1 MFKLLIYGFFATIIS
16 SVLLYMLFT
25 SKLLPSDIKTA
36 TVEKITSSIMND
48 LDEAMPMI
56 EKAGYSIS
64 ALEIELTLPPEV
76 TTSFEL
82 TEVVERKKQEQILDS
97 LEGNKIGVLV
107 LSSLM
112 KTFAL
117 NKEISVK
124 DMNLKAI
131 DITISIPPYVT
142 IQYEK

>member
-1 MFKLLIYGFFATIIS
+1 MS
-16 SVLLYMLFT
+16 
-25 SKLLPSDIKTA
+25 
-36 TVEKITSSIMND
+36 D
-48 LDEAMPMI
+48 LDEALPLI

-64 ALEIELTLPPEV
+64 GLEIELTLPPAV

-82 TEVVERKKQEQILDS
+82 VKVVEKEKQEKILES
-97 LEGNKIGVLV
+97 LEGNRIGELV

-124 DMNLKAI
+124 DMKLKAI